1 MKVIGLTGGIG
12 SGKSTL
18 AKWFSE
24 KGIPVYNS
32 DVEAKNLMNENEK
45 IISELTEL
53 FGEKTYE
60 NGVYNSKF
68 VASKVFENKELLKK
82 LNQIVHPAVFQDFH
96 NWVKKQNAVFV
107 VKEAAILFESGSYKV
122 CDAVIS
128 VVADE
133 KIRMER
139 VMKRDKISE
148 RQIRQRMN
156 NQWTDEQRMELS
168 DFVIVNNS
176 DLVALKKEFH
186 QLYKNLLKQFQSS

>member
-1 MKVIGLTGGIG
+1 MKIIGLTGGIG
-12 SGKSTL
+12 SGKSTI

-24 KGIPVYNS
+24 KDIPVYNS
-32 DVEAKNLMNENEK
+32 DLEAKKLMNENKK

-60 NGVYNSKF
+60 NGVYNSGF
-68 VASKVFENKELLKK
+68 LASKVFKDKESLKK
-82 LNQIVHPAVFQDFH
+82 LNQIVHPEVFRHFH
-96 NWVKKQNAVFV
+96 DWVKNQKADFV
-107 VKEAAILFESGSYKV
+107 VKEAAILFESGSYKD

-128 VVADE
+128 VIAHE
-133 KIRMER
+133 KIRIER

-156 NQWTDEQRMELS
+156 NQWTDEQRIKLS
-168 DFVIVNNS
+168 DYVIENNS
-176 DLVALKKEFH
+176 DLDALKNEFH